1 MFTDGTAPSL
11 VNPSELTFTMAGSVA
26 TVNTNGVVTAGSTA
40 GQDIVEIVATSKPTL
55 VAKAVI
61 TVTE

>member
-1 MFTDGTAPSL
+1 
-11 VNPSELTFTMAGSVA
+11 MAGTIA
-26 TVNTNGVVTAGSTA
+26 TVDANGVVTAGTVA

-55 VAKAVI
+55 VAQAVI